1 MLDKSVLKDAGGG
14 TNVGRLS
21 AVSRIAIPLAGVLV
35 LSSCTADDSPN
46 DSLQVVENPVAATA
60 AVSPAVAVKPAGSV
74 FAGPGVRA
82 MATDA
87 ASKTLVVAVSEPSS
101 LRIYD
106 LGALDAPK
114 TTVALPGPPERLTV
128 SGSHVLASVP
138 GKSVIAKVSLPGGT
152 LESIPVAGQPSAGLA
167 DGDATLV
174 ALRDRRA
181 VEVLT
186 KNAGPK
192 TITGQIY
199 SADDVLSTGDGVV
212 VLDRLRTAVFSVDL
226 AEGTIGEGLRAGDGA
241 ANAVTDDFGRVLV
254 TDARAGALLAFSTSP
269 LLLRQRY
276 PVPGGAYGIAYDRA
290 RGLAWV
296 TLTERNEVVGFDV
309 RGGEPIEKYRFPTV
323 RQPDSVTVDEQGGR
337 VVVGSAIGEGIQVIT
352 P

>member
-1 MLDKSVLKDAGGG
+1 M
-14 TNVGRLS
+14 GRLS

-35 LSSCTADDSPN
+35 LSSCTTDDSPS
-46 DSLQVVENPVAATA
+46 DSLQVVENPVAAVA
-60 AVSPAVAVKPAGSV
+60 AVSPAAAMKPAGSV

-82 MATDA
+82 MVTDA
-87 ASKTLVVAVSEPSS
+87 ASKTLVVAVSEPPS

-106 LGALDAPK
+106 LAALNAPK
-114 TTVALPGPPERLTV
+114 TTVALPGPAERLTV
-128 SGSHVLASVP
+128 SGSQVLASVP
-138 GKSVIAKVSLPGGT
+138 GKSLLAKVALPGGA

-174 ALRDRRA
+174 AVRDRRA

-254 TDARAGALLAFSTSP
+254 TDARAGALLAFSTTP

-276 PVPGGAYGIAYDRA
+276 PVPGGVYGIAYDRA
-290 RGLAWV
+290 RGVAWV

-309 RGGEPIEKYRFPTV
+309 RGGEPLEKYRFPTV